1 MAQNLDDFI
10 GQFNGG
16 YRPNRFVLTHTFG
29 GEGNDGGDL
38 QYHIRATSFPASTIT
53 TLNVPYRG
61 RIFKMPGIRTY
72 ATWQITVLDDTN
84 NLFEKYHSWSQA
96 LKEHKN
102 NTTSVNNTDFETV
115 MQTITVQQLDY
126 NGGVAKEMS
135 LIKAWPSN
143 IGPIQFDMEN
153 NETLLTFTVDFEYQ
167 YSQGPGAVV

>member
-1 MAQNLDDFI
+1 MAQHLEDFI

-16 YRPNRFVLTHTFG
+16 FRPNRFQVTHAFG
-29 GEGNDGGDL
+29 GGGQGDTT
-38 QYHIRATSFPASTIT
+38 YHVRAASFPASTLT
-53 TLNVPYRG
+53 TLNVPYRV

-84 NLFEKYHSWSQA
+84 NLFEQYHKWSSA
-96 LKEHKN
+96 IKEHKN
-102 NTTSVNNTDFETV
+102 NITSVNNTDFSTL
-115 MQTITVQQLDY
+115 MLPITVNQLDY
-126 NGGVAKEMS
+126 NGGIAATMT
-135 LIKAWPSN
+135 LQKAWPSN